1 MNMPSKR
8 KTASGRRG
16 RTARR
21 GGGPPTPEHGLVR
34 ARDLQAQGVSRVAL
48 RRMVDK
54 GELRQLARGLYAPG
68 EFEPT
73 EHHGL
78 AAAGA
83 LVPGGVVCLLSAL
96 QFHHLGTQA
105 PYEVWLAIDRK
116 AYKPAVVD
124 PPLRIVRFSRA
135 VLESGVESHTI
146 EGVAVRITSK
156 ARTVAD
162 CFKYR
167 NKIGLDVAVEAL
179 REYRRAR
186 GSIDELVHAAQS
198 VRVANVMRPYLEAMV
213 P

>member
-1 MNMPSKR
+1 M
-8 KTASGRRG
+8 
-16 RTARR
+16 
-21 GGGPPTPEHGLVR
+21 
-34 ARDLQAQGVSRVAL
+34 AL

-54 GELRQLARGLYAPG
+54 GELRQLARGLYAAV

-73 EHHGL
+73 AHHGL

-96 QFHHLGTQA
+96 QFHHLGTQP

-116 AYKPAVVD
+116 AHKPAVVD

-135 VLESGVESHTI
+135 ALVSGVESHTI
-146 EGVAVRITSK
+146 EGVAVRITSR
-156 ARTVAD
+156 ARTIAD

-186 GSIDELVHAAQS
+186 DSIDELVHAAQS
-198 VRVANVMRPYLEAMV
+198 VRVANVMRPYLEAIV
-213 P
+213 A